1 MATLVLGA
9 VGSAVGGALVPGGV
23 SVLGTTIAG
32 TAIGGAIGSV
42 AGAFIDQALSARWLH
57 PPARR
62 ASNRARVCST

>member
-32 TAIGGAIGSV
+32 TAIGGAIGGGG
-42 AGAFIDQALSARWLH
+42 GAMVGYGIGVLLFGK
-57 PPARR
+57 PK
-62 ASNRARVCST
+62 